1 MRNRTPSAS
10 RDETAFIHGGSA
22 GIDASTEQP
31 KNSKIL
37 NKAKPISISFS
48 EKNLRD
54 IDDIIRGEM
63 RSSGARANRS
73 DVVRAAVTAVKN
85 QSKCAISALIKEA
98 KLK

>member
-1 MRNRTPSAS
+1 MPPDLLHTPDLQIAP
-10 RDETAFIHGGSA
+10 
-22 GIDASTEQP
+22 EQH

-48 EKNLRD
+48 EENLRD

-63 RSSGARANRS
+63 ISSGARANRS
-73 DVVRAAVTAVKN
+73 DVVRAAVTALKN
-85 QSKCAISALIKEA
+85 QSKSAISAMIKEA